1 MIKNKKYQVIL
12 MDHYMPVMD
21 GVETTIEIRNME
33 DQYYREIPIIA
44 LTADAVEGTKEQ
56 FYKIGMND
64 FLTKP
69 VEMKKICK
77 TLQEWIPSEYIVKNG

>member
-1 MIKNKKYQVIL
+1 
-12 MDHYMPVMD
+12 
-21 GVETTIEIRNME
+21 
-33 DQYYREIPIIA
+33 
-44 LTADAVEGTKEQ
+44 
-56 FYKIGMND
+56 MND

>member
-1 MIKNKKYQVIL
+1 MIL

-21 GVETTIEIRNME
+21 GVETTMEIRKLE
-33 DQYYREIPIIA
+33 DEYYRKIPIIA